1 MKDFSRRIAFPRH
14 GMYRL
19 FAYGL
24 LSGAFAVFLGGCNH
38 SNKQIKL
45 DLNPT
50 FTVPSPGSPLP
61 KLPKPSNGMQAL
73 ERMTQAYKSANS
85 MFIHSSATIS
95 YTLVSKKSLFQTTT
109 IKYQTNPARLFMTVQ
124 DPLEGTNE
132 YYADGSTIVHYSGLS
147 NQYTRRSYTGGME
160 TIAKIIDKE
169 SPQVFSPILFLMSG
183 KDPLGVQTA
192 SMKEESYQ
200 GKPSLLVSGTLSPSY
215 LSNLSHRIFGVTMKS
230 TKGEYAVHL
239 DPNTYLLMDSQ
250 LHFAWAGKVKSNGKV
265 FAENPMVDIH
275 EVEKEN
281 VVNPTYKDDT
291 FRFTPPNKAQEIYIQ
306 SRSQLEQ

>member
-1 MKDFSRRIAFPRH
+1 MKDFSRRIAFPH
-14 GMYRL
+14 SGMFRIL
-19 FAYGL
+19 AYGL
-24 LSGAFAVFLGGCNH
+24 MSGVFAAFLGGCNH
-38 SNKQIKL
+38 SNKPIKL

-50 FTVPSPGSPLP
+50 FTVPSPGAPLP
-61 KLPKPSNGMQAL
+61 QLPKPANGMQAL

-85 MFIHSSATIS
+85 MFIHSSATIN
-95 YTLVSKKSLFQTTT
+95 YTLVSTRSLLQTTT

-132 YYADGSTIVHYSGLS
+132 YYADGTTIVHYSGLS

-160 TIAKIIDKE
+160 AIAKLIDKE
-169 SPQVFSPILFLMSG
+169 SPQVFSPVLFLMSG

-192 SMKEESYQ
+192 SIKTESYQ
-200 GKPSLLVSGTLSPSY
+200 GKPSLYVSGNFSSSY

-230 TKGEYAVHL
+230 TRGEYAVHL
-239 DPNTYLLMDSQ
+239 DPNTYLLMDSE
-250 LHFAWAGKVKSNGKV
+250 LHFAWTGKVKVNGKML
-265 FAENPMVDIH
+265 AENPKVDIH
-275 EVEKEN
+275 EVEKDN
-281 VVNPTYKDDT
+281 VVNPTYTDDT